1 MNAGKELSR
10 LTSKILTGEMRYA
23 DVEEALNRIAMQY
36 GEDCF
41 NSFPVERKE
50 KPWSEKDLE
59 ELGNLSACGA
69 GSREFYLYMA
79 EVSDYVYSKKA
90 DRRKKNIGVGIAAVA
105 MIVIVLVVIFTYRR
119 SDSAC
124 STQSE
129 DVKLLDN
136 NEQGDYSMIQMR

>member
-23 DVEEALNRIAMQY
+23 DVEEALNRISMQY

-50 KPWSEKDLE
+50 KPWSDKDLE
-59 ELGNLSACGA
+59 DLGTLSACGA

-79 EVSDYVYSKKA
+79 EVSDYVYSQKA
-90 DRRKKNIGVGIAAVA
+90 AKRKTIRRVLTFLA
-105 MIVIVLVVIFTYRR
+105 IVLAIAIAIFVIEKYNRQLLSVSNSNLQLEDAENT
-119 SDSAC
+119 DGLDLI
-124 STQSE
+124 QS
-129 DVKLLDN
+129 K
-136 NEQGDYSMIQMR
+136 